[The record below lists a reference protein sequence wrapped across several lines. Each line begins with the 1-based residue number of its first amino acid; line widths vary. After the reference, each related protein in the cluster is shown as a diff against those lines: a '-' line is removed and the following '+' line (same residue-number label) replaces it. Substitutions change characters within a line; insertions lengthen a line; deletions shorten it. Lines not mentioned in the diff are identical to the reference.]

1 MLCLSL
7 ADTISLTCEDRTSS
21 TIDCFS
27 GRFFQVLQAKTATTT
42 LMTVLVMSAKMEE
55 HASME
60 STPTTASVTQNS
72 QVCNL
77 PSLKTNQKPKT

>member
-1 MLCLSL
+1 MKPALLKG
-7 ADTISLTCEDRTSS
+7 S
-21 TIDCFS
+21 TIDCVS
-27 GRFFQVLQAKTATTT
+27 GHFFQVLQAKTATTT
-42 LMTVLVMSAKMEE
+42 LMTVPVTGAKMEE

-77 PSLKTNQKPKT
+77 VS